1 MVYGPCSWLPKLE
14 VNLRYPLQCCDK
26 NKVALGKLPVFVSI
40 NLTSWG
46 AISILGWSHN
56 VADIPGIVFLMQEE
70 IFSVQGFL
78 EWTGLAQKGGLG
90 GTDLPM
96 EEASRDLTLH
106 LDEAMM

>member
-1 MVYGPCSWLPKLE
+1 
-14 VNLRYPLQCCDK
+14 
-26 NKVALGKLPVFVSI
+26 
-40 NLTSWG
+40 
-46 AISILGWSHN
+46 
-56 VADIPGIVFLMQEE
+56 MQEE